1 MPWETRTRKVKRSFV
16 PPEAIRL
23 SARFNTAAEQ
33 VREISVQSVSI
44 RDKLDDTWEGKSRDT
59 YIDDHEKLLQLLAR
73 FASSLEEAANRI
85 GAKEV
90 TIWETVE
97 ERVWVPGPRELPE

>member
-1 MPWETRTRKVKRSFV
+1 MPWETRTKKVKRSFI
-16 PPEAIRL
+16 PEEATRL
-23 SARFNTAAEQ
+23 ASRFRTAAEQ

-44 RDKLDDTWEGKSRDT
+44 RDQLDETWEGKSADKF
-59 YIDDHEKLLQLLAR
+59 IEDHEQLLQLLTR

-85 GAKEV
+85 GTKEV

-97 ERVWVPGPRELPE
+97 EQVWVPGPREQRD